1 MIDLNALVLAG
12 LIYLKDKEQEK
23 NKMKEFDKKDVFN
36 ITNAEDANEYVGKE
50 GYFAD
55 CLYKDLNMWKKGI
68 LDEIVKDATS
78 FPFVKLNTQDGISI
92 TVRLFLPADKVKDV
106 EEPKKWRAFRTFEEF
121 ILVLGH
127 SSFIMGSVSA
137 DKVKE
142 IEEKKYRSF
151 KNLNEFKECISKDTL
166 TCLDHGIEIID
177 TSKGSQYRLMILGTF
192 TNGIILPLY
201 GALTFEQLFEKFKI
215 NINGNWQPF
224 GVEDKE

>member
-1 MIDLNALVLAG
+1 
-12 LIYLKDKEQEK
+12 
-23 NKMKEFDKKDVFN
+23 MKEFDKKDVFN

-92 TVRLFLPADKVKDV
+92 TFRLFLP
-106 EEPKKWRAFRTFEEF
+106 
-121 ILVLGH
+121 
-127 SSFIMGSVSA
+127 A